1 MSKTPN
7 HLQLPGEQFS
17 EQFAQRESKTQQR
30 SSQHS
35 GQLTFYLR
43 LDSKT
48 MKFKMLKIVYVFQL
62 VRWISFKLISTEDE
76 KTMRRLLEAEIIQIT
91 QRLLEETKSIFW
103 LDNASG

>member
-17 EQFAQRESKTQQR
+17 EQFAQREPKTQQS